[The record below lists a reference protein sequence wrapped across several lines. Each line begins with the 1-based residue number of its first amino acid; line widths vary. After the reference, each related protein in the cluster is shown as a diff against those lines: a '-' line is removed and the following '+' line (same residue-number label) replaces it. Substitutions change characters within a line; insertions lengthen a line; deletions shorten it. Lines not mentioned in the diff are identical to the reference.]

1 MATKKPST
9 TKKAPVKK
17 PVAKKVVKLDPKK
30 MYDFVVSKDSKHMSK
45 GTYKVDG
52 TMAML
57 LTEKGIGSVKA

>member
-1 MATKKPST
+1 MATKKASPA
-9 TKKAPVKK
+9 KKAPVKK
-17 PVAKKVVKLDPKK
+17 KAVVLDPKK

-52 TMAML
+52 KMCML